1 MSIDAKLAELGIT
14 LPEAAAPIANY
25 VGYNVS
31 GNLVVV
37 SGQIPL
43 KDGRVAYT
51 GKVGVNVTPEVA
63 KEAAKMILADDNFAT
78 IVKAV
83 REGRGVYDNLRK
95 IMMFVLPTSFAQS
108 LGIALAIAPIGAW
121 LAVIGL
127 SVAGVQ
133 FSNAH
138 DCPSRS

>member
-51 GKVGVNVTPEVA
+51 GKVGVNVTPELA
-63 KEAAKMILADDNFAT
+63 KEAAAPRA
-78 IVKAV
+78 
-83 REGRGVYDNLRK
+83 
-95 IMMFVLPTSFAQS
+95 LP
-108 LGIALAIAPIGAW
+108 
-121 LAVIGL
+121 V
-127 SVAGVQ
+127 
-133 FSNAH
+133 
-138 DCPSRS
+138 